1 MNYRENN
8 NGDNM
13 HKVNLD
19 KYNMRCDLIKDSI
32 FNSNGSINID
42 TNDYDEV
49 RVERVFINNKNSK
62 LYNKRVG
69 NYVSIVFNDITDYDC
84 RNKVINI
91 TTKELKRILVLNN
104 LINKKVLVVGL
115 GNALSTPDSL
125 GPRAIDDIITTRH
138 LYEIGDVDDKYSNVS
153 KMSPGVFAQT
163 GIETFDLIKGVIN
176 RIDIDYLIIVD
187 ALSSSS
193 KNNINKTIQITDS
206 GIDPGSGVG
215 NQRKELTYKTLH
227 RKVIAIGIPT
237 VIDIRTLLNDDTIS
251 EKDNLIVT
259 IKDIDFIIEKLSLIL
274 SKSINYALHNLTK

>member
-1 MNYRENN
+1 M
-8 NGDNM
+8 
-13 HKVNLD
+13 
-19 KYNMRCDLIKDSI
+19 
-32 FNSNGSINID
+32 
-42 TNDYDEV
+42 
-49 RVERVFINNKNSK
+49 
-62 LYNKRVG
+62 
-69 NYVSIVFNDITDYDC
+69 
-84 RNKVINI
+84 
-91 TTKELKRILVLNN
+91 
-104 LINKKVLVVGL
+104 
-115 GNALSTPDSL
+115 
-125 GPRAIDDIITTRH
+125 
-138 LYEIGDVDDKYSNVS
+138 
-153 KMSPGVFAQT
+153 FAQT

-215 NQRKELTYKTLH
+215 NQRKELTYKTLR

>member
-1 MNYRENN
+1 M
-8 NGDNM
+8 
-13 HKVNLD
+13 
-19 KYNMRCDLIKDSI
+19 
-32 FNSNGSINID
+32 
-42 TNDYDEV
+42 
-49 RVERVFINNKNSK
+49 
-62 LYNKRVG
+62 
-69 NYVSIVFNDITDYDC
+69 
-84 RNKVINI
+84 
-91 TTKELKRILVLNN
+91 
-104 LINKKVLVVGL
+104 
-115 GNALSTPDSL
+115 
-125 GPRAIDDIITTRH
+125 
-138 LYEIGDVDDKYSNVS
+138 YEIGDVDDKYSNVS
-153 KMSPGVFAQT
+153 KLSPGVFAQT

-215 NQRKELTYKTLH
+215 NQRKELTYKTLR